1 MTIWNLKRLMS
12 FRDNDLKDACLPIL
26 APVIDQ
32 IWSVVL
38 ANPPG
43 VMLLEYARWQAWQG
57 TGEWTQ
63 QNSHLA
69 SIPRHICSS
78 FVLPFLLCGLPT
90 SFYAPWLPLFWTTCP
105 TLSSHDHN
113 CYWPWNIHFYLGP
126 NIEKTW
132 KEKGIWEI
140 YACGGQTDSQALYA
154 QLPPLL
160 ALSPTAP
167 YRTQPSGPWTLN
179 MVIMFVFI
187 EKTIADSRIPGG
199 QDPTLPPNLGLRRC
213 GSQSWKC
220 TKTVANWTELSQ
232 LHQMEKWGN

>member
-43 VMLLEYARWQAWQG
+43 VMLSEYARWQAWQG

-78 FVLPFLLCGLPT
+78 FVPPFLLCGLPT

-105 TLSSHDHN
+105 TLSSQLLLTLEYTFLPGFGYLKN
-113 CYWPWNIHFYLGP
+113 LKGEGYLGDLRLWWSNRFP
-126 NIEKTW
+126 GSLRSAASSLGPFSNRTVPHTD
-132 KEKGIWEI
+132 IW
-140 YACGGQTDSQALYA
+140 TM
-154 QLPPLL
+154 
-160 ALSPTAP
+160 
-167 YRTQPSGPWTLN
+167 N
-179 MVIMFVFI
+179 F
-187 EKTIADSRIPGG
+187 
-199 QDPTLPPNLGLRRC
+199 
-213 GSQSWKC
+213 
-220 TKTVANWTELSQ
+220 
-232 LHQMEKWGN
+232 

>member
-43 VMLLEYARWQAWQG
+43 VMLSEYARWQAWQG

-105 TLSSHDHN
+105 TLSSSAIDLGIYIFTWIWIFEKLERRRVFGRSTPVVVKQIPRLFTLSCLLSWPFLQPHRTAHSHLDH
-113 CYWPWNIHFYLGP
+113 
-126 NIEKTW
+126 E
-132 KEKGIWEI
+132 
-140 YACGGQTDSQALYA
+140 
-154 QLPPLL
+154 LL
-160 ALSPTAP
+160 
-167 YRTQPSGPWTLN
+167 
-179 MVIMFVFI
+179 
-187 EKTIADSRIPGG
+187 K
-199 QDPTLPPNLGLRRC
+199 
-213 GSQSWKC
+213 
-220 TKTVANWTELSQ
+220 
-232 LHQMEKWGN
+232 